1 MDPDNPEY
9 AGNAA
14 RVRIRLGQRDDATH
28 KLLELIIAKD
38 QRPEWVVW
46 AKDQASRIPKPDADE
61 KPAP

>member
-1 MDPDNPEY
+1 
-9 AGNAA
+9 
-14 RVRIRLGQRDDATH
+14 VRIRLGQRDDATH